1 MGSKQKQTKERQ
13 QQEFIQ
19 QLAARRT
26 LLLENGL
33 KQENLENDKVIQHL
47 RAELKRTRRAIAS
60 INTTLGLR
68 EKAKDE
74 KLERQRKIAAEEPE
88 PKKLK
93 KASADAEKAKK
104 KKKQIILPADDT
116 ED

>member
-26 LLLENGL
+26 LLLEKGL

-60 INTTLGLR
+60 INTTLKLR

-74 KLERQRKIAAEEPE
+74 KLERQRKIATEELE

-93 KASADAEKAKK
+93 KASAGAEKAKK
-104 KKKQIILPADDT
+104 KKKQVILPADDT